1 VSASASSGPSPAY
14 PPLVAWSNGLRTSGS
29 MSVTFCAGPSPS
41 KPPLTALSNIL
52 RRSGSSYAALHR
64 NTVPIV
70 CWPPAG
76 TFAFVLSSLCLALSD
91 HFGVRLRM
99 ERTCAS
105 VTFVLIA
112 WAAFSAVLEND
123 VVAILLLYVQVP
135 EPLHVVDA
143 LDGSVRTGA
152 CLLVVVTVVTPMRSG
167 PTSCAGQDMTASPGG
182 VLNVQLFCKK
192 LTAHIVASGK
202 KRTEI
207 AIIEAV

>member
-1 VSASASSGPSPAY
+1 VERICVRQILPY
-14 PPLVAWSNGLRTSGS
+14 
-29 MSVTFCAGPSPS
+29 CAC
-41 KPPLTALSNIL
+41 
-52 RRSGSSYAALHR
+52 AALHKGR
-64 NTVPIV
+64 PHSTHIEIPFLL
-70 CWPPAG
+70 
-76 TFAFVLSSLCLALSD
+76 FASRPQIHLHSSYPSLSRSLALSD

-99 ERTCAS
+99 ERTCGI

-152 CLLVVVTVVTPMRSG
+152 CLLVLVTVVTPMRSG